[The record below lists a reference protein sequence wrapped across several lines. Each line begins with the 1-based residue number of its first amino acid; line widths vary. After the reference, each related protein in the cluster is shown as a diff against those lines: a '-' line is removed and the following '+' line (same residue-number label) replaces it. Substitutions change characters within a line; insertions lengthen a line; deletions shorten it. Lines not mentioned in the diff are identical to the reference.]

1 MCLFFTKTESSE
13 TIADAQGSMRVG
25 RLRDAI
31 GQVDVPVSAVGHS
44 QLRSECGMPSAG
56 RGKEFVFGR
65 IVRHANSG
73 TDARRKTRVA
83 MPNVS
88 SGERGYKRTS
98 RHVIFNPIGRRQIE
112 QFECAG
118 CINPIGLLGH
128 LGAEAFCLQLRTD
141 LHLFVDRFICRDIE
155 TDGTVSIGTTSEIK
169 WPREPQGGMNS
180 GLCHARGG

>member
-1 MCLFFTKTESSE
+1 MCLFSTKTESSE
-13 TIADAQGSMRVG
+13 AIADAQGRMRVG

-31 GQVDVPVSAVGHS
+31 GQIDVPVSAVGHS
-44 QLRSECGMPSAG
+44 HFWGECGMPSAG

-88 SGERGYKRTS
+88 SGERCDKGTS
-98 RHVIFNPIGRRQIE
+98 RHVSFNLIGRRQIE
-112 QFECAG
+112 QFERTG

-141 LHLFVDRFICRDIE
+141 LHMFVDRFVCCDIE
-155 TDGTVSIGTTSEIK
+155 TDGTVPIGATSEIK
-169 WPREPQGGMNS
+169 RPRESQGGMNS